1 MVTVKA
7 MIITVDSLLSRSKLD
22 CDVGYDATVKGAGV
36 VVIVGFGDNDH
47 KIRELTRIIKMISR

>member
-22 CDVGYDATVKGAGV
+22 CDVGYAATVKGAGV

-47 KIRELTRIIKMISR
+47 KIRELMRIIKMISR